1 MQSCY
6 TKQLFFYQ
14 SINFLFRHIPGN
26 ISRQETVSMIPPRVL
41 DVQSHHK
48 VLDLCAAPGSKTVQL
63 IEAIHAKEDGIPEG
77 KEDV

>member
-1 MQSCY
+1 
-6 TKQLFFYQ
+6 
-14 SINFLFRHIPGN
+14 
-26 ISRQETVSMIPPRVL
+26 MIPPRVL

-77 KEDV
+77 KIALFCA